1 MPEGNVNAEIANHLR
16 EHGEHDEPAADQ
28 PSKRRIET
36 IEILEAILL
45 AIVAIVTAL
54 SGYQAARW
62 DGESAREYATSSRL
76 RTESTETHLSANEML
91 LYNAGNLTAWLQA
104 YDGGDQSS
112 AEPPRAPL
120 HARVQVAF
128 DAWVAIDGMNDPS
141 APPGPRYMP
150 EYEDP
155 LAEEAT
161 ELGKE
166 ASHAF
171 DLGVEYRE
179 NRRALRAHHRPPRRG
194 AVPDRHR
201 AALQGPWRALLG
213 QHRRRDLPRLL
224 PLPVRDLPAP
234 LRRRGSGGAAA
245 EARSARPA
253 VRPRI

>member
-16 EHGEHDEPAADQ
+16 EHGEHDEQAADR
-28 PSKRRIET
+28 PSRRRIET

-76 RTESTETHLSANEML
+76 RTESTEEHLTSNEML

-104 YDGGDQSS
+104 YDAGDQSLQDLL
-112 AEPPRAPL
+112 ERRFTPEYRE
-120 HARVQVAF
+120 AF
-128 DAWVAIDGMNDPS
+128 DAWVAIDGMNDPG

-150 EYEDP
+150 EYEDL

-161 ELGKE
+161 ELGEE

-171 DLGVEYRE
+171 DLGVEFRE
-179 NRRALRAHHRPPRRG
+179 TGEKYVRITVLLAAVLFLIAIGQRFKVRG
-194 AVPDRHR
+194 
-201 AALQGPWRALLG
+201 
-213 QHRRRDLPRLL
+213 
-224 PLPVRDLPAP
+224 VRYSINTVAGIFLAYCLYLFAIYPH
-234 LRRRGSGGAAA
+234 LVG
-245 EARSARPA
+245 
-253 VRPRI
+253 

>member
-16 EHGEHDEPAADQ
+16 EQGEHDEPAADR

-104 YDGGDQSS
+104 YDGGDKSLQDLL
-112 AEPPRAPL
+112 ERRFTPEYK
-120 HARVQVAF
+120 VAF

-179 NRRALRAHHRPPRRG
+179 TGEHYVRITVVLAAVLFLIAIGQRFKVRG
-194 AVPDRHR
+194 
-201 AALQGPWRALLG
+201 
-213 QHRRRDLPRLL
+213 
-224 PLPVRDLPAP
+224 VRYSINIVAGIFLVYCLYLFAIYPH
-234 LRRRGSGGAAA
+234 LIG
-245 EARSARPA
+245 
-253 VRPRI
+253 